1 MIRPCESQQAIS
13 EAGSPVHR
21 HRTSP
26 RFLMCRPRYFDVRYV
41 INPWMATSLHR
52 VNHTLASVQWAA
64 LHRLIQS
71 VAEVQLIDPEP
82 ELPDMP
88 FTANAGLVVGDLAIP
103 SNFRHAERR
112 AEEIHFER
120 WFSNHRFQVHKLPR
134 PILFE
139 GAGDALLDQNR
150 GCIWMGYGQ
159 RSAREA
165 GAHIQ
170 RLLDLEV
177 ILLELTD
184 PWFYHL
190 DTCFC
195 PLARGY
201 VLYYPHAFSD
211 ASRALLERRVPS
223 EMAIAVGE
231 EDAKQLACNA
241 VNIDDTII
249 LNNASGP
256 LLARLSRAGFRVQ
269 RSPLSEF
276 LMAGGASKCLTL
288 RLEEA
293 VKHW

>member
-1 MIRPCESQQAIS
+1 MIEPCISQQGIS
-13 EAGSPVHR
+13 EVGSPVHR
-21 HRTSP
+21 HGASH
-26 RFLMCRPRYFDVRYV
+26 RFLMCGPKYFDVTYV
-41 INPWMATSLHR
+41 INPWMAGSIRRINRAQAGL
-52 VNHTLASVQWAA
+52 QWAA
-64 LHRLIQS
+64 LHRLIQT
-71 VAEVQLIDPEP
+71 VAEVELIDPEP

-88 FTANAGLVVGDLAIP
+88 FTANAGLVVGDRAIL
-103 SNFRHAERR
+103 SNFRHVERR

-120 WFSNHRFQVHKLPR
+120 WFSEHRFHVHKLPR

-139 GAGDALLDQNR
+139 GAGDALLDQDR
-150 GCIWMGYGQ
+150 SCIWMGYGQ

-165 GAHIQ
+165 GTYIE
-170 RLLDLEV
+170 RWSDLEV

-195 PLARGY
+195 PLAGGY
-201 VLYYPHAFSD
+201 VLYYPYAFSA
-211 ASRALLERRVPS
+211 ASRAFLESRIPS
-223 EMAIAVGE
+223 EKIIAVGE
-231 EDAKQLACNA
+231 EDAKQFACNA
-241 VNIDDTII
+241 INIDDIII

-256 LLARLSRAGFRVQ
+256 LLATLSRAGFRVR

-293 VKHW
+293 VRHL